1 MVLDGLGDRAA
12 LFRAVAEA
20 AAGRLSGEGPDRLFE
35 VLEEREQRYPT
46 STPEGVA
53 FPHAMIA
60 EIEQTLL
67 LPVLAKPAVSFG
79 VQGHPPSDVVFAI
92 FGAESKPFQ
101 HVQLLA
107 RLARVVRTA
116 GALDRLRS
124 AGTGAEL
131 VERLIDEDRAHA

>member
-1 MVLDGLGDRAA
+1 MLLADLADRAA

-20 AAGRLSGEGPDRLFE
+20 AAGRLSNEGADRLFA

-53 FPHAMIA
+53 FPHAMVA
-60 EIEQTLL
+60 EIEQTLV

-79 VQGHPPSDVVFAI
+79 VAGHPPSDVVFAI

-107 RLARVVRTA
+107 RLARIVRTS
-116 GALDRLRS
+116 GALDRLRG
-124 AGTGAEL
+124 AGSGVDL
-131 VERLIDEDRAHA
+131 VERLIAEDRTHA